1 MIEDLYSDKLTW
13 FKQNERPEVVL
24 LLADNPDLV
33 KIVVAWTSLDV
44 KREDKITDSP
54 GESENESWE
63 WLWQNTNYHLGEL
76 KEKTGTSLSEIAL
89 DNKLK
94 PLIGNRLVYL
104 DGTVNSFVERYLRER
119 VIKLFEEKSKRPSKK
134 DQGV

>member
-1 MIEDLYSDKLTW
+1 MPEDLYIKKLNW

-44 KREDKITDSP
+44 KCADKITASP
-54 GESENESWE
+54 GESESESWK
-63 WLWQNTNYHLGEL
+63 WLWDNTTYRLSEL
-76 KEKTGTSLSEIAL
+76 KEKIGTYLSEIAL
-89 DNKLK
+89 ENKMK
-94 PLIGNRLVYL
+94 PLIGNRIIYP

-134 DQGV
+134 N